1 MDGEVLAVR
10 SKDLANRL
18 RRYVFS
24 EVHYLSLKSS
34 DLGDRC
40 VSSSIASQDAKAQN
54 VQTSTKSDIKL
65 ESLILAQN
73 ERWRQA

>member
-1 MDGEVLAVR
+1 
-10 SKDLANRL
+10 
-18 RRYVFS
+18 
-24 EVHYLSLKSS
+24 
-34 DLGDRC
+34 
-40 VSSSIASQDAKAQN
+40 VSSSILRRKTQSAN